1 MTGIHPRLRVLVV
14 EDELLIRW
22 AIAENLGHA
31 GHTVI
36 EAENGA
42 AAIRALTTTSETVDV
57 VMLDYRLPDSNDLTL
72 LAAIR
77 RLSPRSGVI
86 LMTAHGTPEVTKGAV
101 DLGAYQVMHKPFE
114 VDDLSRRYCRLSPR
128 VTRSRRC
135 LVDVRLRERQ
145 RKPAS

>member
-1 MTGIHPRLRVLVV
+1 MCAWYSPMTVISPRLRVLVV

-22 AIAENLGHA
+22 SIAEILGHA

-42 AAIRALTTTSETVDV
+42 AAVRALTSTSDAVDV
-57 VMLDYRLPDSNDLTL
+57 VMLDYWLPDSHDLTL

-86 LMTAHGTPEVTKGAV
+86 LMTAHGTPEITKGAL
-101 DLGAYQVMHKPFE
+101 DLGAYEVMHKPFE
-114 VDDLSRRYCRLSPR
+114 LYELEPILLKAFASSRP
-128 VTRSRRC
+128 
-135 LVDVRLRERQ
+135 
-145 RKPAS
+145 

>member
-1 MTGIHPRLRVLVV
+1 MSCSFGGRLQKSS
-14 EDELLIRW
+14 
-22 AIAENLGHA
+22 GHA

-42 AAIRALTTTSETVDV
+42 AAVRALTNTAEAVDV

-86 LMTAHGTPEVTKGAV
+86 LMTAHGTPEITKGAL
-101 DLGAYQVMHKPFE
+101 DLGAYEVMHKPFE
-114 VDDLSRRYCRLSPR
+114 LHELEPILLKAFASSRP
-128 VTRSRRC
+128 
-135 LVDVRLRERQ
+135 
-145 RKPAS
+145 